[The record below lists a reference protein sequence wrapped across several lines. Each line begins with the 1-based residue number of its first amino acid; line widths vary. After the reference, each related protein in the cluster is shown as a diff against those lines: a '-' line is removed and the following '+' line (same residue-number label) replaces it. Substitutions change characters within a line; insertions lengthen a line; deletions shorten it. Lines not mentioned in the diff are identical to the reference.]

1 MLPLI
6 VLSTAHACEGGVHR
20 PRHTDFQPLS
30 CLCLPHSLAL
40 WLLPPPQSC
49 VCSVKVTAGQFLY
62 IVVSGAKAGDA
73 GAFTLDLENTALA
86 TVGTN
91 AGNAIDLGSGPAVSQ
106 SGDSSAYLD
115 TSLLGNGTCHTPDS
129 YDNKTI
135 GDGGDVVRAW
145 VVGGCA
151 CVRVGDGGCR
161 GVEGGEW

>member
-1 MLPLI
+1 M
-6 VLSTAHACEGGVHR
+6 
-20 PRHTDFQPLS
+20 
-30 CLCLPHSLAL
+30 
-40 WLLPPPQSC
+40 
-49 VCSVKVTAGQFLY
+49 CSVSVTAGQYLY
-62 IVVSGAKAGDA
+62 IAVSGAKAGDA